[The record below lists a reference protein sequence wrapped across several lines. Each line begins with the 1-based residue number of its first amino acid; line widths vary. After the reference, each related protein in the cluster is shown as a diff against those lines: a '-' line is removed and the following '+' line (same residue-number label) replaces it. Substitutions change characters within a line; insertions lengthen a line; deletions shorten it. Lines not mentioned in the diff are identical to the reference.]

1 MFAPHVAVKKM
12 KGYLAGASQCDAT
25 VGRRER
31 DCMSSAAVA
40 HSQLSNTTSCNSES
54 GVARSCSILATALSE
69 SNITLGQVD
78 PGGERQARLSVIAP
92 FHTFR

>member
-40 HSQLSNTTSCNSES
+40 HSQLSNITSCNSES
-54 GVARSCSILATALSE
+54 GVARLDLSDRTFGIE
-69 SNITLGQVD
+69 YYAG
-78 PGGERQARLSVIAP
+78 AR
-92 FHTFR
+92 